1 MLSKEAVK
9 ILNKIICI
17 APETESYVHCAVYEI
32 NNQIIKLYDEIH
44 RLKGELSQS
53 DLVVECEREKCDE
66 L

>member
-9 ILNKIICI
+9 ILKEIIDM
-17 APETESYVHCAVYEI
+17 APQTEAHVHCAVYEI

-53 DLVVECEREKCDE
+53 DLVIECEKREEDNV
-66 L
+66 